1 MDRVERHVYV
11 GCQLYFAYKVFFC
24 IACRFTLQSHL
35 LSIDIIRLVLL
46 TVLLEQCHFISV
58 YMVINRGTH
67 EISKFLLID
76 PVKSDSMGVLVN
88 IVVWCGNG
96 DDVILIWYPGA
107 PIHTLPLLQIA
118 RSVLSF
124 SEESLCQINTIS
136 LFIYVYRGTP
146 M

>member
-1 MDRVERHVYV
+1 
-11 GCQLYFAYKVFFC
+11 
-24 IACRFTLQSHL
+24 
-35 LSIDIIRLVLL
+35 
-46 TVLLEQCHFISV
+46 
-58 YMVINRGTH
+58 MVINRGTQ

-96 DDVILIWYPGA
+96 EDVILIWYPGA

-118 RSVLSF
+118 RSVLKF